1 MKYSVGN
8 RILMLL
14 ENNPYPRDARVRQE
28 AKALVGA
35 GYEVTVICP
44 KGKGQPWND
53 LIDNVRVYRFP
64 MPAQG
69 NGLFGYLWEYGYSL
83 LAALCLSLYVFFRHG
98 FDVIHAHN
106 PPDLMVL
113 VALLYKPLGKKF
125 VFDHHDLAPEM
136 YFARFEGKGNPIVYR
151 LLVAFEM
158 LSCKVADHLIATNN
172 SYKAMQ
178 MQRSGIAESRITVVR
193 NGPDLNRLHLVAPN
207 AELQQK
213 APHIIG
219 YVGEMG
225 VHDGIDYLLRACY
238 YLVNVL
244 ERQDFYCVIIGTGD
258 AWEMLKEQAVKLKL
272 EEYVWFPG
280 RVSDADLLS
289 YLSTAQICVDPD
301 PSNPFNDRCSM
312 IKMSEYM
319 ALSKPIVAFDLPEH
333 RVTAQEAALYAKANN
348 ELDFAQQL
356 ATLMDD
362 PQRRQAMGKLGRERV
377 ESVLAWSHQSKA
389 LIKVYDQLCAL
400 SKQRVA
406 IDHQQEINLS

>member
-1 MKYSVGN
+1 MKVSAGN

-28 AKALVGA
+28 AKALVSA

-44 KGKGQPWND
+44 KGKGQGWHETVD
-53 LIDNVRVYRFP
+53 HVRVYRYP

-69 NGLFGYLWEYGYSL
+69 DGLLGYLWEYGYSL
-83 LAALCLSLYVFFRHG
+83 LAALCLSLYVYVCHG

-136 YFARFEGKGNPIVYR
+136 YFARFGGQGNPMVYR
-151 LLVAFEM
+151 MLVAFEK

-178 MQRSGIAESRITVVR
+178 MQRSGIPEKRITVVR
-193 NGPDLNRLHLVAPN
+193 NGPDLNRLRVVAPN

-213 APHIIG
+213 APNIIG

-225 VHDGIDYLLRACY
+225 VHDGIDYFLRACHH
-238 YLVNVL
+238 LVNTL
-244 ERQDFYCVIIGTGD
+244 GRKDFYCVIIGTGD
-258 AWEMLKEQAVKLKL
+258 AWEMLKQTAVDLKL

-280 RVSDADLLS
+280 RISDADLLS

-319 ALSKPIVAFDLPEH
+319 ALGKPIVAFDLPEH
-333 RVTAQEAALYAKANN
+333 RVTAQEAALYAKAND
-348 ELDFAQQL
+348 ELDFARQL
-356 ATLMDD
+356 AILMDD
-362 PQRRQAMGKLGRERV
+362 PQRRQLMGKLGRERV
-377 ESVLAWSHQSKA
+377 ESVLAWSHQSKG
-389 LIKVYDQLCAL
+389 LIKLYDQLLAVRKPQK
-400 SKQRVA
+400 SMEQPR
-406 IDHQQEINLS
+406 EINL